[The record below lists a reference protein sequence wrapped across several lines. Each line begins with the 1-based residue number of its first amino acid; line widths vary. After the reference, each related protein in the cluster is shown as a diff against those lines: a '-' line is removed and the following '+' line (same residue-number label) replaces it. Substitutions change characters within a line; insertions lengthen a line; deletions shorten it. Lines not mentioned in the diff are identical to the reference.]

1 MLVRR
6 IDAMRRGLIS
16 VEEFQAAVS
25 AGADPKERIEVE
37 ETKRSTAKRVE
48 MPPEG
53 GVPQKAGKTT
63 KISTGMTIETVPG
76 A

>member
-16 VEEFQAAVS
+16 RDEFQAAVS

-37 ETKRSTAKRVE
+37 ETKKGSAKRIE
-48 MPPEG
+48 LPAEG
-53 GVPQKAGKTT
+53 GVPQKAGKVT
-63 KISTGMTIETVPG
+63 KINSGMTIDTVPQ